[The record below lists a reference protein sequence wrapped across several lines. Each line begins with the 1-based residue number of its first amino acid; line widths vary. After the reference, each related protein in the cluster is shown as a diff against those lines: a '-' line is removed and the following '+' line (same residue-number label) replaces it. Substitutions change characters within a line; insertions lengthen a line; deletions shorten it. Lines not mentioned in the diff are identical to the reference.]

1 MIRFWWQ
8 PQLWIADKIGRLRHW
23 YGSEGRLAV
32 VLLAGAL
39 AIVYF
44 HLWTVLVIYLLGLL
58 TLWAWRARRHIVIEE
73 VADRTRGAPITDG
86 AATLLSVELA
96 RIHDVFRIVDER
108 NALPTSVGEGRPLEA
123 AVKVDDVSEVLR
135 SPVSAES
142 KLSIGPIVIPLGTA
156 MALLGR
162 IVQGPRLRS
171 ELHEKKGGLVLT
183 AQLTGFRRNGTWRIE
198 REIPGEMARSE
209 RLSALHEMVE
219 ELGCRMFTNLGVPRK
234 VKWRAMQRFL
244 EALRI
249 FRSCL
254 RTPLDRGFNL
264 KEAEDRLLAA
274 LAEDEDFAL
283 IYYNLGV
290 VYSELRRVA
299 QEEGDHEEAE
309 RHLEA
314 AEAAFGSAIERD
326 PSRWDAYYA
335 LARMEI
341 ARTGPLSLMA
351 RERARELCER
361 VVTMPGRFA
370 RAADRAKAHDLIAFT
385 RDAQDGL
392 DHRHAAA
399 RLSLRAL
406 RAAMLRPRSRGAED
420 DPVPGLTD
428 LAANCLVNLARGESE
443 VRDKSRRGLAY
454 RRLLALFALAERLTT
469 KEGRLHFELGLTA
482 EDWHDYDRAVEELTK
497 AVRIEPGRALY
508 WAHLSYALMNRALR
522 VAGGASV
529 SMGRESLQ

>member
-1 MIRFWWQ
+1 MLLIRLWWQ
-8 PQLWIADKIGRLRHW
+8 PQLWAADKIGRFRHW
-23 YGSEGRLAV
+23 IRSEGRLAV
-32 VLLAGAL
+32 ALLTGAL
-39 AIVYF
+39 VIVYF
-44 HLWTVLVIYLLGLL
+44 HAWTILAIYLLALL
-58 TLWAWRARRHIVIEE
+58 TAWAWLARRHIVIEE
-73 VADRTRGAPITDG
+73 VADRSHGAPITDG

-108 NALPTSVGEGRPLEA
+108 NALPTSVGEGQPLEA
-123 AVKVDDVSEVLR
+123 SLKVDDVSEVLR

-142 KLSIGPIVIPLGTA
+142 KLSVGPVVIPLGTA

-198 REIPGEMARSE
+198 RDLTGAPSRSE
-209 RLSALHEMVE
+209 RLAALHDMVE
-219 ELGCRMFTNLGVPRK
+219 ELACRMFTNLGVPRK

-254 RTPLDRGFNL
+254 RTPLGRGFNL
-264 KEAEDRLLAA
+264 KEAEAHLLEA

-299 QEEGDHEEAE
+299 EDEGDPDEAD

-314 AEAAFGSAIERD
+314 AETAFGCAIERD
-326 PSRWDAYYA
+326 PSRWEAYYA
-335 LARMEI
+335 LARMQI
-341 ARTGPLSLMA
+341 AREGELSLVA
-351 RERARELCER
+351 REAARELCER
-361 VVTMPGRFA
+361 VVAMPGRFA

-385 RDAQDGL
+385 REPAEGL
-392 DHRHAAA
+392 EHRRAAS

-406 RAAMLRPRSRGAED
+406 RAAMSRPRSRGAED

-428 LAANCLVNLARGESE
+428 LAANCLVNLAIDESA
-443 VRDKSRRGLAY
+443 VRDKTSRGFAY
-454 RRLLALFALAERLTT
+454 RGIRSLFALAEGLTT
-469 KEGRLHFELGLTA
+469 KEGRLHYELGLTA
-482 EDWHDYDRAVEELTK
+482 AEWGDYDRAIEELTK

-508 WAHLSYALMNRALR
+508 WSHLSLVLMMR
-522 VAGGASV
+522 VLNAPPATSFATL
-529 SMGRESLQ
+529 S